1 LAANIRFYPAIPIMI
16 LFLDFDGVL
25 HPFSRPNGPL
35 VHVPHFERVMREFPD
50 VDIVISSAWREGHSL
65 QQLRAFFSED
75 IASRIVDVTPQLDSM
90 DHPFIREAEIRAW
103 LRSAGRE
110 REAWVALDDIAP
122 FFSPACRNLLLVDTE
137 VGFNRSTEEKLRKR
151 FSQS

>member
-1 LAANIRFYPAIPIMI
+1 MPATPTMI

-35 VHVPHFERVMREFPD
+35 AHLPHFERVLREFPD
-50 VDIVISSAWREGHSL
+50 VDIVISSAWREVHSL
-65 QQLRAFFSED
+65 EQLRAFFSED
-75 IASRIVDVTPQLDSM
+75 IASRIVDVTPELDSM

-110 REAWVALDDIAP
+110 REAWVALDDIP
-122 FFSPACRNLLLVDTE
+122 SFFSPACRNLLLVDTD
-137 VGFNRSTEEKLRKR
+137 VGFNQRTEEQLRKR
-151 FSQS
+151 FLHS